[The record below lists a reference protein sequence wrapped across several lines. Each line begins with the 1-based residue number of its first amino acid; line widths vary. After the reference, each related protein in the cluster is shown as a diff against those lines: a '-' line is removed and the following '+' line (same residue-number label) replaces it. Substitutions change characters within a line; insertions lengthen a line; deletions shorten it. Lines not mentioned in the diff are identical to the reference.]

1 MSVSVFFGFGVLGK
15 VHETCKPGFFCIAL
29 LSVVLPVAKCDI
41 RDSVHDIGFVAHAIP
56 EAEPSNFE
64 QMVFAIRSLQM
75 SMIQTGNYLLIATAA
90 VIAVERAVNA
100 FDLSNRF
107 VLPPISGFDS
117 N

>member
-1 MSVSVFFGFGVLGK
+1 MQAGLLLHRIVRRRFAGGK
-15 VHETCKPGFFCIAL
+15 VRHSRQRPRYRICRT
-29 LSVVLPVAKCDI
+29 
-41 RDSVHDIGFVAHAIP
+41 HAIP

>member
-1 MSVSVFFGFGVLGK
+1 
-15 VHETCKPGFFCIAL
+15 
-29 LSVVLPVAKCDI
+29 
-41 RDSVHDIGFVAHAIP
+41 
-56 EAEPSNFE
+56 
-64 QMVFAIRSLQM
+64 M

-107 VLPPISGFDS
+107 ALPPISGFDS